1 MAAPQ
6 FMFPPHPPR
15 VSVRLVIAGM
25 SCADVGLGSFSKIDT
40 GNTDL
45 KRPVNTVLVQYFAS
59 RALASMCINGRE
71 GERAAATH
79 SHTIIGLQLAAALR
93 VEHTRTF
100 ISQPYP
106 RAPRARR
113 RMDLWHSHS

>member
-45 KRPVNTVLVQYFAS
+45 KRPVNTVV
-59 RALASMCINGRE
+59 
-71 GERAAATH
+71 
-79 SHTIIGLQLAAALR
+79 
-93 VEHTRTF
+93 
-100 ISQPYP
+100 
-106 RAPRARR
+106 
-113 RMDLWHSHS
+113 